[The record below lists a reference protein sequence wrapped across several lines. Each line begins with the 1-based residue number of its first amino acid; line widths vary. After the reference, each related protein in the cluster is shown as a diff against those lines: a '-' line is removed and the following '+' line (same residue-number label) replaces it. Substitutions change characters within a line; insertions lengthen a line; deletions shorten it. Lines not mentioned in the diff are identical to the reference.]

1 MSSIVLLTKDHPRS
15 LSPPL
20 SIYQHKC
27 TSATCPICTSRRGST
42 FFVPAIDDDEGEAY
56 EVDYYKSGAPSSDPN
71 GSFEYRPSEPGASR
85 PGYENPAEI
94 GRRPYEVEDTV
105 EF

>member
-1 MSSIVLLTKDHPRS
+1 M
-15 LSPPL
+15 
-20 SIYQHKC
+20 QHKC

-56 EVDYYKSGAPSSDPN
+56 EVDYYRSGMPSADLN

-85 PGYENPAEI
+85 PGFVNPAEI
-94 GRRPYEVEDTV
+94 GSRPYEVGDTV
-105 EF
+105 DF